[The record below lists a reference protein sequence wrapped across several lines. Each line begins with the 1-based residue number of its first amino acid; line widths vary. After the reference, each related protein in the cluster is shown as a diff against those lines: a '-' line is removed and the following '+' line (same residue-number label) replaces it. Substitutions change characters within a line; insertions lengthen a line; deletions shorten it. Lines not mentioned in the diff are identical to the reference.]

1 MKKIQGCNIL
11 ADLAFND
18 NYKKIILPVQKDLE
32 LFEETILKYFSKQ
45 EKEQKGEYSQIL
57 PIIKEFLSN
66 KGKRLRPVLIFL
78 FARALGKDVDSECI
92 KLAVIN
98 ELIHNATLI
107 HDDIIDCAAI
117 RRGKKTLNF
126 DYDSKLA
133 VLAGDYLLSEVL
145 NIMSDISDDEIR
157 KLHSKAVSKIILGEL
172 NQYFNRFKL
181 FSIEDYVKKS
191 KDKTAR
197 LFEAGLLSVYYSLKD
212 DINYPEE
219 IKDNIKNFADNFG
232 IGFQILNDIENFNT
246 PDKVNEDAH
255 NGDFSAPFIYY
266 AQQKLGNE
274 TAAINNIALAV
285 KTIRQDKNCD
295 ALPKS
300 KKLAQNYLNLAIEN
314 ISFLEDNLYKKAIID
329 LCNLYSGKIN
339 SNDG

>member
-1 MKKIQGCNIL
+1 M
-11 ADLAFND
+11 
-18 NYKKIILPVQKDLE
+18 
-32 LFEETILKYFSKQ
+32 
-45 EKEQKGEYSQIL
+45 
-57 PIIKEFLSN
+57 
-66 KGKRLRPVLIFL
+66 
-78 FARALGKDVDSECI
+78 
-92 KLAVIN
+92 
-98 ELIHNATLI
+98 
-107 HDDIIDCAAI
+107 
-117 RRGKKTLNF
+117 
-126 DYDSKLA
+126 
-133 VLAGDYLLSEVL
+133 
-145 NIMSDISDDEIR
+145 
-157 KLHSKAVSKIILGEL
+157 
-172 NQYFNRFKL
+172 
-181 FSIEDYVKKS
+181 
-191 KDKTAR
+191 
-197 LFEAGLLSVYYSLKD
+197 
-212 DINYPEE
+212 
-219 IKDNIKNFADNFG
+219 
-232 IGFQILNDIENFNT
+232 NDIENFNT